1 MIKVE
6 HENGYTGIVYGM
18 SSISV
23 FKDNKEVLHTG
34 SLTKPITTEEE
45 LHKYLDEIPELLEE
59 LYAAMDDIGG
69 DE

>member
-23 FKDNKEVLHTG
+23 FKDIKRYFILEV
-34 SLTKPITTEEE
+34 
-45 LHKYLDEIPELLEE
+45 
-59 LYAAMDDIGG
+59 
-69 DE
+69 